1 MPMRSVKYFLLT
13 VSISLFPYTAW
24 AQSYNNQQ
32 IELAEQLHSLSKK
45 ASPELAYIQTNK
57 DIYETGEDLWF
68 KVYLLDSQYLIP
80 SLLSKTL
87 YLQLLDESTKTA
99 VWQEKYEVLDGFAN
113 GRVYIAGTLP
123 EGDYLLTAYT
133 PNSFFN
139 DTCEFYAIRK
149 IKVRTDITSRPSIT
163 AKFDKPFYNRND
175 TIRIKLSPVSVQRDS
190 LYAEI
195 TATLKQGN
203 KRMEKEQSITN
214 GQGKT
219 TIVFPPQVSGNGLQ
233 VTINIKYKDRT
244 ESLILPIA
252 TKSNPLQFTTFPEG
266 GNMIS
271 GIQNKLA
278 FKAVNIAGEPVD
290 IKGTLYEDNTPL
302 LEFRSSHA
310 GMGSFGFI
318 PVTGKKYIIHL
329 SEPEVDSTF
338 LLPEIYPEGIT
349 MHLVGRDKES
359 LAFKV
364 SQSPGLKQENIY
376 IRVQMRGVVYG
387 MTGAQLNGEVRIKI
401 PLSELPQGIAEVTL
415 FNSSLIPVAER
426 LVYINQYR
434 KLNITAELS
443 REIYSTRGK
452 AILKISVKDENGHPV
467 EANLGVTVFDKRYQN
482 SLDSNNILTHYY
494 LSSQLKGRI
503 YNPSFYFNSNSKDR
517 DEALDLLLL
526 TQGWRRYAWNED
538 NLSKN
543 AMAQQVIT
551 DGIEGVVMTRKKMP
565 VQKQSFVFAFSPNI
579 DSTKVMIQADSIGR
593 FSIEPE
599 YFKRWQGEYIYMK
612 PFSSSKVNIPIKLS
626 DPFEIINSVG
636 RSNEF
641 IYAFPAINKEK
652 PEISDT
658 NIASNGVV
666 RIKEVTIKG
675 KKSNAVR
682 GKYLGSLDSLARY
695 NNSTDYVCRY
705 NILNCRNHPN
715 ESDNKKPV
723 LGKTYLIESGGA
735 YLSVVYTGTQGQ
747 PLTEKQILKMYNLSR
762 TKAYFNSREFYNPD
776 YDKEKAENNLPDFRN
791 TLLWEPSVI
800 TNEKGEASLS
810 FFCSDIYSDFVGR
823 IEGVGGDGLLGA
835 GYFNFKVRKLNITP

>member
-1 MPMRSVKYFLLT
+1 MRSVRYFLLIIF
-13 VSISLFPYTAW
+13 ISLFPFSGWT
-24 AQSYNNQQ
+24 QSYNNQQ
-32 IELAEQLHSLSKK
+32 IELAEQLHSLSKN
-45 ASPELAYIQTNK
+45 APPELAYIQTSK

-99 VWQEKYEVLDGFAN
+99 VWQEKYEVQDGVAN
-113 GRVYIAGTLP
+113 GRVYLAGTLP

-149 IKVRTDITSRPSIT
+149 IRVKTDITYQPSIT

-175 TIRIKLSPVSVQRDS
+175 TIRIKLSPLSAQRDS

-203 KRMEKEQSITN
+203 KRMEKEQTTTN

-219 TIVFPPQVSGNGLQ
+219 TIVFPPQDSGNGLQ
-233 VTINIKYKDRT
+233 VEINIKYKDRT
-244 ESLILPIA
+244 ESLILPVI

-278 FKAVNIAGEPVD
+278 FKAVNKLGEPVD
-290 IKGTLYEDNTPL
+290 IEGTLFADNSPL
-302 LEFRSSHA
+302 LIFKSRHA
-310 GMGSFGFI
+310 GMGSFIFTPDI
-318 PVTGKKYIIHL
+318 SKKYHIRL
-329 SEPEVDSTF
+329 SQPAIDSTF

-349 MHLVGRDKES
+349 MELVGRDKEF
-359 LAFKV
+359 LFFKV
-364 SQSPGLKQENIY
+364 SQSPWLKQEDIY
-376 IRVQMRGVVYG
+376 IRVQCRGVVYG
-387 MTGAQLNGEVRIKI
+387 MTGAQLNREVKIKI

-415 FNSSLIPVAER
+415 FNSRLVPIAER

-434 KLNITAELS
+434 KLNIAAELS
-443 REIYSTRGK
+443 KEIYSTRGK
-452 AILKISVKDENGHPV
+452 AILKISVKDENGQPV
-467 EANLGVTVFDKRYQN
+467 EANLGVTVFDKRYQD
-482 SLDSNNILTHYY
+482 SRDSNNILTHYY

-503 YNPSFYFNSNSKDR
+503 YNPSFYFNSSSKDR

-526 TQGWRRYAWNED
+526 TQGWRRYIWSED

-543 AMAQQVIT
+543 AMTQQVIT
-551 DGIEGVVMTRKKMP
+551 DGIEGVVMTRRKMP
-565 VQKQSFVFAFSPNI
+565 VQKESFVFAFSPNI
-579 DSTKVMIQADSIGR
+579 DSTKVIIAADSSGR
-593 FSIEPE
+593 FSIKPE
-599 YFKRWQGEYIYMK
+599 YFKKWQGEYIYMK

-626 DPFEIINSVG
+626 DPFETINSVS
-636 RSNEF
+636 RYNKF
-641 IYAFPAINKEK
+641 IYASPALNKEK
-652 PEISDT
+652 AEISDT

-666 RIKEVTIKG
+666 RIKEVTVKG
-675 KKSNAVR
+675 RKSNAIR
-682 GKYLGSLDSLARY
+682 GKYLGSLDSLARLS
-695 NNSTDYVCRY
+695 NNTDYVCRY
-705 NILNCRNHPN
+705 NILNCKNHPN

-723 LGKTYLIESGGA
+723 LGKPYLLESGGV
-735 YLSVVYTGTQGQ
+735 YLSVIYQGNSGQ
-747 PLTEKQILKMYNLSR
+747 QLSEKQLLKMYNLSR

-800 TNEKGEASLS
+800 TNENGEATLT
-810 FFCSDIYSDFVGR
+810 FFCSDINTDFVGR

-835 GYFNFKVRKLNITP
+835 GYFNFKVRKLNVTP